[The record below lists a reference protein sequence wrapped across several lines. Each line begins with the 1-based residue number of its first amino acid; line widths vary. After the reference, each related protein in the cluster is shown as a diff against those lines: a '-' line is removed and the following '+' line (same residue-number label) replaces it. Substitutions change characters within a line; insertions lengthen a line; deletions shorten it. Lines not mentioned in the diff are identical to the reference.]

1 MRKKKK
7 KKKRSS
13 WNAKKTTLKRGEKK
27 ILLEQKKIMQRH
39 GLERKRTNNKGKET
53 AESKAK
59 GAVNKCE
66 KEKKSSKVN
75 QGKKGQ
81 TKS

>member
-1 MRKKKK
+1 MRKKRKK
-7 KKKRSS
+7 EELMECKKNYIEKEKRK
-13 WNAKKTTLKRGEKK
+13 A

-39 GLERKRTNNKGKET
+39 GLERKRINNKGKET

-66 KEKKSSKVN
+66 KKSSKVN